1 MSLKE
6 IIKGNKNQLL
16 KYRYIL
22 MLVLGIIII
31 LLIIWIGIIVKAK
44 QNKNNSNNNNNNNL
58 LANEESEEEK
68 QIFLELQK
76 KKKEEERAREK
87 QEEENAKGIIYLTFD
102 DGPSADIT
110 PQILEILEQ
119 KNIKATFFVV
129 HYNEENE
136 KLVKQEDEKGH
147 TVALHGYSHSYSEVY
162 YSQEACM
169 ENYKKIQDQVYQTTG
184 KKSNIIRFLGG
195 SSNTIS
201 KKYCEGIMTEL
212 TTRVIQEGYKYFDW
226 NVDSDDAGN
235 AKTKEDVYKNVIEGL
250 KENRKNVVLM
260 HDFSN
265 NQKTVDALS
274 AIIDYGIENGFV
286 FRKITEETPMV
297 THKIYN

>member
-44 QNKNNSNNNNNNNL
+44 QNKNNINNNL

-162 YSQEACM
+162 C
-169 ENYKKIQDQVYQTTG
+169 
-184 KKSNIIRFLGG
+184 
-195 SSNTIS
+195 
-201 KKYCEGIMTEL
+201 
-212 TTRVIQEGYKYFDW
+212 
-226 NVDSDDAGN
+226 
-235 AKTKEDVYKNVIEGL
+235 
-250 KENRKNVVLM
+250 
-260 HDFSN
+260 
-265 NQKTVDALS
+265 
-274 AIIDYGIENGFV
+274 
-286 FRKITEETPMV
+286 
-297 THKIYN
+297 

>member
-44 QNKNNSNNNNNNNL
+44 QNKNNINNNL

-162 YSQEACM
+162 CSQEACM
-169 ENYKKIQDQVYQTTG
+169 ENFKKIQDQVYQTTG

-212 TTRVIQEGYKYFDW
+212 TGKVLQEGYKYFDW
-226 NVDSDDAGN
+226 NVDSDDAGD